1 MTKKQLQ
8 QKRRYQKRK
17 QLLDQLLYEQPQSL
31 KANTFVPIDSR
42 HKLTRF
48 HKAETVETFKAKI
61 ENAYTTNLPNFLTLK
76 SM

>member
-8 QKRRYQKRK
+8 QKRRYLKRK

-31 KANTFVPIDSR
+31 KANTFVSMDSR

-48 HKAETVETFKAKI
+48 HKTERI
-61 ENAYTTNLPNFLTLK
+61 EISHNLCNRKEGRKF
-76 SM
+76 

>member
-17 QLLDQLLYEQPQSL
+17 KLLDQLLYEQPQSL

-48 HKAETVETFKAKI
+48 HKAETVETLI
-61 ENAYTTNLPNFLTLK
+61 DGTYQFLKLK
-76 SM
+76 LKMHTQH

>member
-8 QKRRYQKRK
+8 QKRRYLKRK

-31 KANTFVPIDSR
+31 KANTFVSMDSR

-48 HKAETVETFKAKI
+48 HKAETI
-61 ENAYTTNLPNFLTLK
+61 EIEKVKLLQHRHVSRSAH
-76 SM
+76 

>member
-8 QKRRYQKRK
+8 QKRRYLKRM

-31 KANTFVPIDSR
+31 KANTFVSMDSR

-48 HKAETVETFKAKI
+48 HKTERIET
-61 ENAYTTNLPNFLTLK
+61 
-76 SM
+76 

>member
-8 QKRRYQKRK
+8 QKRRYLKRK

-31 KANTFVPIDSR
+31 KANTFVSMDSR

-48 HKAETVETFKAKI
+48 HKAETI
-61 ENAYTTNLPNFLTLK
+61 EIEIEKVKLLQHVSRSAH
-76 SM
+76 

>member
-1 MTKKQLQ
+1 LDIAVPNYFFSSKTKMNTMTKKQLQ

-48 HKAETVETFKAKI
+48 HKAETIETEI
-61 ENAYTTNLPNFLTLK
+61 
-76 SM
+76 